1 MAREIHYN
9 STELRVADA
18 GLDPYRR
25 PSFSLGN
32 RFKRLL
38 WNLCWALFYRT
49 SPRIFHRWRVLLLRI
64 FGATMGPHCKVY
76 PTAKVWAPWNLHCAD
91 LVVLA
96 DGVEVYNQAP
106 MHFRSHVIV
115 SQYAYICGSTHDFND
130 PAFPLIAYRTE
141 IGPYAWIC
149 AKATLGPGVQM
160 GEGAVLGLGAVAIR
174 DLEPWGVYAGVPAV
188 KVKER
193 IRVTAI

>member
-1 MAREIHYN
+1 MVTQIVYV
-9 STELRVADA
+9 STDYLALNA
-18 GLDPYRR
+18 TSDPYGR
-25 PSFSLGN
+25 PSFSFAN
-32 RFKRLL
+32 RFKRWV
-38 WNLCWALFYRT
+38 WNLIWLLLYRP
-49 SPRIFHRWRVLLLRI
+49 SPRLLHPWRALLLRT
-64 FGATMGPHCKVY
+64 FGATIGPHCRFY
-76 PTAKVWAPWNLHCAD
+76 PSSKVWAPWNLTCED

-106 MHFRSHVIV
+106 IHLGSHAIV
-115 SQYAYICGSTHDFND
+115 SQYAYLCGSTHDFND

-149 AKATLGPGVQM
+149 AKATLGPGVQV
-160 GEGAVLGLGAVAIR
+160 GAGAVLGLASVAIR

-193 IRVTAI
+193 NQVN